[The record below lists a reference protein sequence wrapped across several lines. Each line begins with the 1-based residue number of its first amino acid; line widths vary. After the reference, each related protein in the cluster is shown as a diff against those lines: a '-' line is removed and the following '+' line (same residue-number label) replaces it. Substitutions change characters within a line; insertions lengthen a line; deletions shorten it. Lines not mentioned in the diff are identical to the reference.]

1 MKITFENLQQAI
13 AALRQC
19 AKENNGRQ
27 TDTGAIRVTD
37 LCNDVADYLQRLA
50 DDKKHNIWLID
61 IQLEN
66 VVCIRKFPQDC
77 LPTDMDERLKF
88 AEERQKEAGWDLM
101 EDLLM
106 SGIVETS
113 ANIDPDGTMVVMA
126 ETFVGVKNGQDI
138 EEMIREGRDYEK
150 FSR

>member
-1 MKITFENLQQAI
+1 MEITFENLQQAI

-19 AKENNGRQ
+19 AKENDGRQ
-27 TDTGAIRVTD
+27 TDTGAIRVTG

-50 DDKKHNIWLID
+50 DYKKHNIWLID

-66 VVCIRKFPQDC
+66 VVCIRKFPKDC

-88 AEERQKEAGWDLM
+88 VEERQRDAGWDLM

-113 ANIDPDGTMVVMA
+113 ANIEPDGTMVVMA

-138 EEMIREGRDYEK
+138 EEMIQEGRDYEK
-150 FSR
+150 FAR